1 MNMAKLCADVV
12 FCKFYN
18 MKSLLVSSYVVASMA
33 DNINGLLEA
42 VDVVKAALERGK
54 TMSPTGKFNRV
65 QHQSLANHDSCCI
78 PRQMEERCNIKE
90 AVYGFHVVFFAE
102 KNIKFL
108 IPLAFSRISGI
119 IYRRVILHAI
129 LAMDRSIAI

>member
-18 MKSLLVSSYVVASMA
+18 MKPLLVSGYVVALMA

-54 TMSPTGKFNRV
+54 TMTSTGKFNRV
-65 QHQSLANHDSCCI
+65 QHQSLTNHDSCCI
-78 PRQMEERCNIKE
+78 SRQKEERCNIKE

-102 KNIKFL
+102 KNIKSL
-108 IPLAFSRISGI
+108 ISLAFSRISGI

>member
-18 MKSLLVSSYVVASMA
+18 MKSFLVRIYVVALME

-42 VDVVKAALERGK
+42 VDVIKAALERGK
-54 TMSPTGKFNRV
+54 TMTPTGKFNRV

-78 PRQMEERCNIKE
+78 PQQMEKGCNIKE

-102 KNIKFL
+102 KTAGLVLCRKKIKNPSF
-108 IPLAFSRISGI
+108 PLHSRGFP
-119 IYRRVILHAI
+119 V
-129 LAMDRSIAI
+129 

>member
-18 MKSLLVSSYVVASMA
+18 MKPLLVSGHVVALMA
-33 DNINGLLEA
+33 DNINGLLET

-78 PRQMEERCNIKE
+78 PQQMEERCNIKE

-102 KNIKFL
+102 KTAGLVLCRKNSWPRPLQKKIKNPSF
-108 IPLAFSRISGI
+108 PLHSRGFP
-119 IYRRVILHAI
+119 V
-129 LAMDRSIAI
+129 